1 MRWPRD
7 FGGSLCYGGD
17 YNPEQWPESCW
28 TEDVALM
35 RAAGVNLVSL
45 GVFAWSSLEPAEGR
59 YTFDWL
65 DRVFDVLHDGGVSV
79 ALATPTASPP
89 PWFGRAYPDAL
100 TVNHDGV
107 RLTHGSRDTYCM
119 SAPAYRS
126 AATRIARALAE
137 RYAGHPALAMWH
149 VHNEYGTPCHC
160 DHAAAAFRTWLR
172 ARYGSLDRLAE
183 AWTSAFWSQG
193 HADWDEI
200 TPPRATQYLH
210 NPTQELDFRRFVSDE
225 LLACF
230 RDQRDVLRELTPD
243 VPVTTNF
250 VFDGWVPVDHASWAS
265 ELDLVA
271 IDCYPSETGVAGQQ
285 QAAFMADLARSW
297 AGGRPWLLM
306 EQSPNIVGTHGRLR
320 SKPPG
325 EMARISLT
333 HLARGSQG
341 AMFFQWRGSRGGA
354 EMYHSAMV
362 PHAGPDTRVFREV
375 TELGALIGRLSDA
388 DSAADVAPRADA
400 DAALRADDGAARG
413 ADADAAPRADD
424 DGARAADEG
433 RVVDAD
439 VAILWDAP
447 SWWALQ
453 SRSMPAPVDYLGGVR
468 AVHRAL
474 WRAGTTT
481 DFALPGDDLSG
492 YRLVVVPHLYAVDG
506 RTAANLAR
514 YVADGGTLVVT
525 YLSGTV
531 DEDLRVHLGGY
542 AGAFAEVLGIRVEEF
557 HPLAEDGV
565 VRLTTGDTGSSW
577 SEDLRTT
584 TAEVVAGYAEGPLD
598 GRPAITRNAYG
609 DGTAWY
615 VSTALD
621 DPGLDRLLTEVRAGA
636 GIPTAEPTDGVE
648 VVHRRMSG
656 TEMLFAIN
664 HTGVDR
670 DVPADGVDLV
680 TGADVTGS
688 VRLGPGGYA
697 VVRLADA
704 RPAA

>member
-1 MRWPRD
+1 MHWPKD
-7 FGGSLCYGGD
+7 FGGRLCYGGD
-17 YNPEQWPESCW
+17 YNPEQWPESRW

-35 RAAGVNLVSL
+35 RTAGVNLVSL

-59 YTFDWL
+59 YAFDWL
-65 DRVFDVLHDGGVSV
+65 DRVMDLLHDGGVSV

-100 TVNHDGV
+100 TVTHDGV

-172 ARYGSLDRLAE
+172 ARYGSLDRLGQ

-193 HADWDEI
+193 HADWDEV

-230 RDQRDVLRELTPD
+230 RDQRDVLREVTPG

-250 VFDGWVPVDHASWAS
+250 VFDGWVPVDHAAWAS
-265 ELDLVA
+265 EVDLVA
-271 IDCYPSETGVAGQQ
+271 IDCYPSDTGAAGQQ
-285 QAAFMADLARSW
+285 QAAFLADLARSW

-306 EQSPNIVGTHGRLR
+306 EQSPNIVGTHGRLH

-333 HLARGSQG
+333 HLARGSRG
-341 AMFFQWRGSRGGA
+341 AMFFQWRGSRGGS

-375 TELGALIGRLSDA
+375 TELGALIGRLTD
-388 DSAADVAPRADA
+388 
-400 DAALRADDGAARG
+400 
-413 ADADAAPRADD
+413 ADD
-424 DGARAADEG
+424 DRP
-433 RVVDAD
+433 VVDAD

-453 SRSMPAPVDYLGGVR
+453 SRSMPAPVDYLDGVR
-468 AVHRAL
+468 AVHRCL
-474 WRAGTTT
+474 WRAGITT
-481 DFALPGDDLSG
+481 DFARPGADLSG
-492 YRLVVVPHLYAVDG
+492 YRLVVVPLLYCIDDEGAAAV
-506 RTAANLAR
+506 AR
-514 YVADGGTLVVT
+514 YVAGGGTLLVS

-531 DEDLRVHLGGY
+531 DEDLLIRLGGY
-542 AGAFAEVLGIRVEEF
+542 AGAFADVLGIRVQEF
-557 HPLAEDGV
+557 HPLPDGGTV
-565 VRLTTGDTGSSW
+565 ELTTGDVGSQW
-577 SEDLRTT
+577 SEDLQTRS
-584 TAEVVAGYAEGPLD
+584 ARVHAGYAGGVLD
-598 GRPAITRNAYG
+598 GRPAITRNSYRE
-609 DGTAWY
+609 GTAWY

-621 DPGLDRLLTEVRAGA
+621 DAGLDRLFGTVLAEAGVPATGRA
-636 GIPTAEPTDGVE
+636 PGVE
-648 VVHRRMSG
+648 VVRRRMGG
-656 TEMLFAIN
+656 TDVLFAVN
-664 HTGVDR
+664 HTDR
-670 DVPADGVDLV
+670 DADVEVDGVDLV

-688 VRLGPGGYA
+688 IRLTPGGYA
-697 VVRLADA
+697 VVRAGADG
-704 RPAA
+704 R